1 MAKFNFNQMTNG
13 KAQLDIKKIMA
24 ELKLNQI
31 TCDKP
36 QFNQKHRDRFQIKS
50 NDLWQSSIQSKTL
63 S

>member
-1 MAKFNFNQMTNG
+1 MTNG